1 MAATTTRKP
10 AVKPA
15 AKPAAKATTK
25 APAKAAAKAPAKAE
39 AKPKEQKKPD
49 FTVEELRETG
59 KKFAETMRLA
69 LNEFK
74 AYATGKVEIVEAD
87 TKVYRDHVTMAKF
100 LLRRAERIELSL
112 DELEAEPK
120 ERAVRGTRKAAEV
133 VETTDEADDD
143 DDEDE
148 DDDDEE
154 TVVEDEA
161 EDDDDDSLDDDDDDD
176 EDDDLD

>member
-10 AVKPA
+10 AAKPA
-15 AKPAAKATTK
+15 TKPAAKATTK
-25 APAKAAAKAPAKAE
+25 APAKAAAKTPSKAE
-39 AKPKEQKKPD
+39 PKPKEQKKPD

-59 KKFAETMRLA
+59 KKFAETMRLS

-74 AYATGKVEIVEAD
+74 AYATGKVETVEAD
-87 TKVYRDHVTMAKF
+87 TKVYRDHITMAKF

-120 ERAVRGTRKAAEV
+120 ERSPRGTRKAAEV
-133 VETTDEADDD
+133 VDTADEA

-148 DDDDEE
+148 DEDEDEDSETVVDDETEDDDE
-154 TVVEDEA
+154 
-161 EDDDDDSLDDDDDDD
+161 DDSLDDDDDD